1 MQLDHTFTVPVT
13 SDRAWEALLDFE
25 RVAPCL
31 PGATLAAMDGDVLEG
46 GVKVKLGP
54 VMLNYLGT
62 ATILERDA
70 TSRVMVMDG
79 RAKDA
84 RGNGTAAA
92 RITARLEEVDRDR
105 TAVHVTTELDVTG
118 RPAQFG
124 RGLMQDVS
132 NKIVGQFATRLADE
146 LTQPRAAAPVAAP
159 VAAVPDAGPAPA
171 APAAPRPVAPVENP
185 PLDLGSV
192 LPQPTPLQAAV
203 LGAVAAL
210 TALAV
215 LRKLLGR

>member
-1 MQLDHTFTVPVT
+1 MQLDHMFTVPVT
-13 SDRAWEALLDFE
+13 TDRAWEALLDFE

-46 GVKVKLGP
+46 AVKVKLGP

-70 TSRVMVMDG
+70 ASRVMVMDG

-92 RITARLEEVDRDR
+92 RITARLEELDGES

-146 LTQPRAAAPVAAP
+146 LIRPSRPVTVSPEIAGGERG
-159 VAAVPDAGPAPA
+159 VPDAEPPRV
-171 APAAPRPVAPVENP
+171 RPVDNE
-185 PLDLGSV
+185 PLDLGGL
-192 LPQPTPLQAAV
+192 LPVPSASQVAV
-203 LGAVAAL
+203 GAVGVIVGMIL
-210 TALAV
+210 Q
-215 LRKLLGR
+215 RLLWRR

>member
-46 GVKVKLGP
+46 AVKVKLGP

-92 RITARLEEVDRDR
+92 RITARLEEVDRDH

-171 APAAPRPVAPVENP
+171 APRPVAPVENP

-210 TALAV
+210 TGLAV

>member
-13 SDRAWEALLDFE
+13 TDRAWEALLDFE

-46 GVKVKLGP
+46 AVKVKLGP

-92 RITARLEEVDRDR
+92 RITARLEELDRDS

-146 LTQPRAAAPVAAP
+146 LTQPRAAAPVA
-159 VAAVPDAGPAPA
+159 VAAD
-171 APAAPRPVAPVENP
+171 APAAPRPVAPAENP

-203 LGAVAAL
+203 LGAIAAL
-210 TALAV
+210 TGLAV

>member
-13 SDRAWEALLDFE
+13 TDRAWEALLDFE

-31 PGATLAAMDGDVLEG
+31 PGATLAAMEGDVLEG
-46 GVKVKLGP
+46 AVKVKLGP

-70 TSRVMVMDG
+70 ASRVMVMDG
-79 RAKDA
+79 RAKDS

-92 RITARLEEVDRDR
+92 RITARLEELDAEQ

-146 LTQPRAAAPVAAP
+146 LTQPRDAAPAADDPTP
-159 VAAVPDAGPAPA
+159 VAVSAAS
-171 APAAPRPVAPVENP
+171 APAAPRRAVAPAENP

-203 LGAVAAL
+203 LGAIAAL
-210 TALAV
+210 TGLAV
-215 LRKLLGR
+215 LRRLLGR

>member
-13 SDRAWEALLDFE
+13 TDRAWEALLDFE

-31 PGATLAAMDGDVLEG
+31 PGATLAGMDGDVLEG
-46 GVKVKLGP
+46 AVKVKLGP

-70 TSRVMVMDG
+70 GRRVMVMDG

-146 LTQPRAAAPVAAP
+146 LTQPRATTAA
-159 VAAVPDAGPAPA
+159 AGAPA
-171 APAAPRPVAPVENP
+171 APSAAAPTATPPRPVAPAENP

-203 LGAVAAL
+203 LGAIAAL
-210 TALAV
+210 TGLAV

>member
-13 SDRAWEALLDFE
+13 TDRAWEALLDFE

-31 PGATLAAMDGDVLEG
+31 PGATLAGMEGDVLEG
-46 GVKVKLGP
+46 AVKVKLGP

-62 ATILERDA
+62 ATILERNAADH
-70 TSRVMVMDG
+70 VMVMDG

-92 RITARLEEVDRDR
+92 RITARLEELDRDN

-146 LTQPRAAAPVAAP
+146 LTQPRAAAPGAP
-159 VAAVPDAGPAPA
+159 AVPSATAAAAPA
-171 APAAPRPVAPVENP
+171 AAAPRPVAPAENP

-203 LGAVAAL
+203 LGAIAAL
-210 TALAV
+210 TGLAV

>member
-13 SDRAWEALLDFE
+13 TDRAWEALLDFE

-31 PGATLAAMDGDVLEG
+31 PGATLAGMDGDVLEG
-46 GVKVKLGP
+46 AVKVKLGP

-70 TSRVMVMDG
+70 GRRVMVMDG

-92 RITARLEEVDRDR
+92 RITARLEEVDRDS

-146 LTQPRAAAPVAAP
+146 LTQPRAAAVAAP
-159 VAAVPDAGPAPA
+159 ATPSAAASTA
-171 APAAPRPVAPVENP
+171 APLRPVAPAENP

-203 LGAVAAL
+203 LGAIAAL
-210 TALAV
+210 TGLAV

>member
-13 SDRAWEALLDFE
+13 TDQAWEALLDFE

-31 PGATLAAMDGDVLEG
+31 PGATLAGMDGDVLEG
-46 GVKVKLGP
+46 AVKVKLGP

-70 TSRVMVMDG
+70 GRRVMVMDG

-92 RITARLEEVDRDR
+92 RITARLEEVDRDS

-146 LTQPRAAAPVAAP
+146 LTQPRAAAV
-159 VAAVPDAGPAPA
+159 A
-171 APAAPRPVAPVENP
+171 APAAPSAAASTAAPLRPVAPAENP

-203 LGAVAAL
+203 LGAIAAL
-210 TALAV
+210 TGLAV

>member
-13 SDRAWEALLDFE
+13 TDRAWEALLDFE

-31 PGATLAAMDGDVLEG
+31 PGATLAGMEGDVLEG
-46 GVKVKLGP
+46 AVKVKLGP

-62 ATILERDA
+62 ATILERNAADH
-70 TSRVMVMDG
+70 VMVMDG

-92 RITARLEEVDRDR
+92 RITARLEELDRDN

-146 LTQPRAAAPVAAP
+146 LTQPRGAAPAAAPAAAS
-159 VAAVPDAGPAPA
+159 AAAAPA
-171 APAAPRPVAPVENP
+171 ATAPRPVAPAENP

-203 LGAVAAL
+203 LGAIAAL
-210 TALAV
+210 TGLAV